1 MKGRKFLKVTGILMI
16 IGGAFGIIGGIVAM
30 IGAGALAA
38 VLETSAGGLMLASA
52 LILASAVFQ
61 LIAGIMGVKNCDK
74 PEKAQSCLVMGVI
87 VAKTRTKWGRF
98 RPWLLIGT
106 ILNAVVLYFMF
117 SAPPAL
123 DGSGLI
129 AYAATEEGKQIP
141 LKQYILYY
149 MQQQINAYHLGSP
162 ELAAQSCEKLQKFYF
177 NVAANFT
184 PVITKISD

>member
-38 VLETSAGGLMLASA
+38 VLETSAGGLMLASV

-87 VAKTRTKWGRF
+87 VAILSVAGNVISNILGSSFNILSYATG
-98 RPWLLIGT
+98 LI
-106 ILNAVVLYFMF
+106 IPVLYIIG
-117 SAPPAL
+117 AVKNKKPA
-123 DGSGLI
+123 
-129 AYAATEEGKQIP
+129 
-141 LKQYILYY
+141 
-149 MQQQINAYHLGSP
+149 
-162 ELAAQSCEKLQKFYF
+162 
-177 NVAANFT
+177 
-184 PVITKISD
+184 

>member
-87 VAKTRTKWGRF
+87 VA
-98 RPWLLIGT
+98 
-106 ILNAVVLYFMF
+106 ILSVAGNVISNIL
-117 SAPPAL
+117 
-123 DGSGLI
+123 GSSFNILSYATGLI
-129 AYAATEEGKQIP
+129 IP
-141 LKQYILYY
+141 ILY
-149 MQQQINAYHLGSP
+149 IIGAVKNKETA
-162 ELAAQSCEKLQKFYF
+162 
-177 NVAANFT
+177 
-184 PVITKISD
+184 

>member
-74 PEKAQSCLVMGVI
+74 PEKAQSCPVMGVL
-87 VAKTRTKWGRF
+87 VAILSVAGNIISNVLGSSFNILSYATG
-98 RPWLLIGT
+98 LI
-106 ILNAVVLYFMF
+106 IPVLYIIG
-117 SAPPAL
+117 AVKNKEPA
-123 DGSGLI
+123 
-129 AYAATEEGKQIP
+129 
-141 LKQYILYY
+141 
-149 MQQQINAYHLGSP
+149 
-162 ELAAQSCEKLQKFYF
+162 
-177 NVAANFT
+177 
-184 PVITKISD
+184 

>member
-87 VAKTRTKWGRF
+87 VA
-98 RPWLLIGT
+98 
-106 ILNAVVLYFMF
+106 ILSVSGNIISNIL
-117 SAPPAL
+117 
-123 DGSGLI
+123 GSSFNILSYATGLI
-129 AYAATEEGKQIP
+129 IP
-141 LKQYILYY
+141 ILY
-149 MQQQINAYHLGSP
+149 IIGAVKNKETA
-162 ELAAQSCEKLQKFYF
+162 
-177 NVAANFT
+177 
-184 PVITKISD
+184 

>member
-87 VAKTRTKWGRF
+87 VA
-98 RPWLLIGT
+98 
-106 ILNAVVLYFMF
+106 ILSVAGNIISNVL
-117 SAPPAL
+117 
-123 DGSGLI
+123 GSSFNILSYATGLI
-129 AYAATEEGKQIP
+129 IP
-141 LKQYILYY
+141 ILY
-149 MQQQINAYHLGSP
+149 IIGAVKNK
-162 ELAAQSCEKLQKFYF
+162 ELA
-177 NVAANFT
+177 
-184 PVITKISD
+184 

>member
-74 PEKAQSCLVMGVI
+74 PEKAQSCIVIGVI
-87 VAKTRTKWGRF
+87 VAILSVAGNVISNVLGSDFNIFSYATG
-98 RPWLLIGT
+98 LI
-106 ILNAVVLYFMF
+106 IPVLYIIG
-117 SAPPAL
+117 AVKNKEPA
-123 DGSGLI
+123 
-129 AYAATEEGKQIP
+129 
-141 LKQYILYY
+141 
-149 MQQQINAYHLGSP
+149 
-162 ELAAQSCEKLQKFYF
+162 
-177 NVAANFT
+177 
-184 PVITKISD
+184 

>member
-1 MKGRKFLKVTGILMI
+1 MEGRKLLKVTGILMI

-87 VAKTRTKWGRF
+87 VAILSVAGNVISNVLGSDFNILSYATG
-98 RPWLLIGT
+98 LI
-106 ILNAVVLYFMF
+106 IPVLYIIG
-117 SAPPAL
+117 AVKNKEPA
-123 DGSGLI
+123 
-129 AYAATEEGKQIP
+129 
-141 LKQYILYY
+141 
-149 MQQQINAYHLGSP
+149 
-162 ELAAQSCEKLQKFYF
+162 
-177 NVAANFT
+177 
-184 PVITKISD
+184 

>member
-74 PEKAQSCLVMGVI
+74 PEKAQSCIVIGVI
-87 VAKTRTKWGRF
+87 VAILSVAGNVISNVLGSDFNIINYATG
-98 RPWLLIGT
+98 LI
-106 ILNAVVLYFMF
+106 IPVLYIIG
-117 SAPPAL
+117 AVKNKEQA
-123 DGSGLI
+123 
-129 AYAATEEGKQIP
+129 
-141 LKQYILYY
+141 
-149 MQQQINAYHLGSP
+149 
-162 ELAAQSCEKLQKFYF
+162 
-177 NVAANFT
+177 
-184 PVITKISD
+184 

>member
-74 PEKAQSCLVMGVI
+74 PEKAQSCIVIGVI
-87 VAKTRTKWGRF
+87 VAILSVAGNVISNVLGSDF
-98 RPWLLIGT
+98 NIINYAAGLI
-106 ILNAVVLYFMF
+106 IPVLYIIG
-117 SAPPAL
+117 AVKNKEPA
-123 DGSGLI
+123 
-129 AYAATEEGKQIP
+129 
-141 LKQYILYY
+141 
-149 MQQQINAYHLGSP
+149 
-162 ELAAQSCEKLQKFYF
+162 
-177 NVAANFT
+177 
-184 PVITKISD
+184 

>member
-1 MKGRKFLKVTGILMI
+1 MKP
-16 IGGAFGIIGGIVAM
+16 
-30 IGAGALAA
+30 
-38 VLETSAGGLMLASA
+38 S
-52 LILASAVFQ
+52 
-61 LIAGIMGVKNCDK
+61 
-74 PEKAQSCLVMGVI
+74 
-87 VAKTRTKWGRF
+87 
-98 RPWLLIGT
+98 
-106 ILNAVVLYFMF
+106 
-117 SAPPAL
+117 
-123 DGSGLI
+123 LI

>member
-87 VAKTRTKWGRF
+87 VPILSVAGNVISNILGSSFNILSYATG
-98 RPWLLIGT
+98 LI
-106 ILNAVVLYFMF
+106 IPVLYIIG
-117 SAPPAL
+117 AVKNKEPA
-123 DGSGLI
+123 
-129 AYAATEEGKQIP
+129 
-141 LKQYILYY
+141 
-149 MQQQINAYHLGSP
+149 
-162 ELAAQSCEKLQKFYF
+162 
-177 NVAANFT
+177 
-184 PVITKISD
+184 

>member
-16 IGGAFGIIGGIVAM
+16 IGGACGIIGGIVAM

-87 VAKTRTKWGRF
+87 VAILSVSGNIISNVLGSSFNILSYATG
-98 RPWLLIGT
+98 LI
-106 ILNAVVLYFMF
+106 IPVLYIIG
-117 SAPPAL
+117 AV
-123 DGSGLI
+123 
-129 AYAATEEGKQIP
+129 KN
-141 LKQYILYY
+141 K
-149 MQQQINAYHLGSP
+149 
-162 ELAAQSCEKLQKFYF
+162 ELA
-177 NVAANFT
+177 
-184 PVITKISD
+184 

>member
-38 VLETSAGGLMLASA
+38 VLETSAGGLMLASV

-87 VAKTRTKWGRF
+87 VAILSVSGNIISNVLGSRF
-98 RPWLLIGT
+98 N
-106 ILNAVVLYFMF
+106 ILSYAT
-117 SAPPAL
+117 
-123 DGSGLI
+123 GLI
-129 AYAATEEGKQIP
+129 IP
-141 LKQYILYY
+141 ILY
-149 MQQQINAYHLGSP
+149 IIGAVKNKEPA
-162 ELAAQSCEKLQKFYF
+162 
-177 NVAANFT
+177 
-184 PVITKISD
+184 

>member
-38 VLETSAGGLMLASA
+38 VLETSAGGLMLASV

-87 VAKTRTKWGRF
+87 VA
-98 RPWLLIGT
+98 
-106 ILNAVVLYFMF
+106 ILSVAGNIISNVLGSSFNILSYATGLVIPVLYIIG
-117 SAPPAL
+117 AVKNKEPA
-123 DGSGLI
+123 
-129 AYAATEEGKQIP
+129 
-141 LKQYILYY
+141 
-149 MQQQINAYHLGSP
+149 
-162 ELAAQSCEKLQKFYF
+162 
-177 NVAANFT
+177 
-184 PVITKISD
+184 

>member
-30 IGAGALAA
+30 IGVGALAA

-87 VAKTRTKWGRF
+87 VA
-98 RPWLLIGT
+98 
-106 ILNAVVLYFMF
+106 ILSVSGNVISNIL
-117 SAPPAL
+117 
-123 DGSGLI
+123 GSSFNILSYATGLI
-129 AYAATEEGKQIP
+129 IP
-141 LKQYILYY
+141 ILY
-149 MQQQINAYHLGSP
+149 IIGAVKNK
-162 ELAAQSCEKLQKFYF
+162 ET
-177 NVAANFT
+177 V
-184 PVITKISD
+184 

>member
-74 PEKAQSCLVMGVI
+74 AEKAQSCLIMGILVAVLSVVGNVI
-87 VAKTRTKWGRF
+87 SNVLGSSFNITNYITG
-98 RPWLLIGT
+98 LI
-106 ILNAVVLYFMF
+106 I
-117 SAPPAL
+117 PAL
-123 DGSGLI
+123 
-129 AYAATEEGKQIP
+129 
-141 LKQYILYY
+141 YIVGAVK
-149 MQQQINAYHLGSP
+149 NKSEA
-162 ELAAQSCEKLQKFYF
+162 
-177 NVAANFT
+177 
-184 PVITKISD
+184 

>member
-16 IGGAFGIIGGIVAM
+16 IGGAFGIIGGIIAL

-87 VAKTRTKWGRF
+87 VAILSVAGNVISNVLGSDFNIINYATG
-98 RPWLLIGT
+98 LI
-106 ILNAVVLYFMF
+106 IPVLYIIG
-117 SAPPAL
+117 AV
-123 DGSGLI
+123 
-129 AYAATEEGKQIP
+129 KN
-141 LKQYILYY
+141 K
-149 MQQQINAYHLGSP
+149 
-162 ELAAQSCEKLQKFYF
+162 ELA
-177 NVAANFT
+177 
-184 PVITKISD
+184 

>member
-74 PEKAQSCLVMGVI
+74 PEKAQSCLVMGII
-87 VAKTRTKWGRF
+87 VA
-98 RPWLLIGT
+98 
-106 ILNAVVLYFMF
+106 ILSVAGNVISNVL
-117 SAPPAL
+117 
-123 DGSGLI
+123 GSDFNIINYATGLI
-129 AYAATEEGKQIP
+129 IP
-141 LKQYILYY
+141 ILY
-149 MQQQINAYHLGSP
+149 IIGAVKNKESA
-162 ELAAQSCEKLQKFYF
+162 
-177 NVAANFT
+177 
-184 PVITKISD
+184 